1 MAEQINEQLQKTT
14 ASEECRTNENV
25 AEEREPIAGQDGYF
39 IFHVQESENQK
50 GPTILEDGTAEY
62 VRTVSYT
69 VVEEGDLLAE
79 YVPATPGEAGLSADG
94 KPIPQKRGRDLP
106 RLKGKGIRYED
117 GKYYAAMHGKVELSE
132 GRIQITNLLEIPGDV
147 DVNFGHVDF
156 DGDLYIRGDVHS
168 GMMVKASGNIEIKGH
183 VGNCYI
189 EAGKN
194 IIIQR
199 GMQGKLTGRVKAG
212 GDITCKFFENSQA
225 SADGDITVR
234 TVLNSKLEAEGKIAV
249 EGKNAVIIGGS
260 VYAVQG
266 MEVSQ
271 AGNVA
276 EITTKLGAGVLPET
290 IQRNAELAVSIKKV
304 EEEIALLDK
313 AARIMER
320 MTQTNMTKETANR
333 RRKIIQAKV
342 IKATE
347 LKQCQQEK
355 VHQETLMDNGKD
367 ATIVVQNVIF
377 PGCRVEI
384 AGTGFDVKEQIKH
397 AKFILK
403 DGEVEAALLY

>member
-1 MAEQINEQLQKTT
+1 MD
-14 ASEECRTNENV
+14 EEFKEV
-25 AEEREPIAGQDGYF
+25 VQAREPVAGKDGYF

-62 VRTVSYT
+62 VHTVSYT
-69 VVEEGDLLAE
+69 VVDEGDLLAE

-94 KPIPQKRGRDLP
+94 KPIPPKRGRDLP
-106 RLKGKGIRYED
+106 RLKGKGIRIED
-117 GKYYAAMHGKVELSE
+117 GKYYAAIHGKVELSE
-132 GRIQITNLLEIPGDV
+132 GRIQITNLLEIQGDV

-168 GMMVKASGNIEIKGH
+168 GMMVKASGNVEIKGH
-183 VGNCYI
+183 VGNCFI
-189 EAGKN
+189 EAGKD

-199 GMQGKLTGRVKAG
+199 GMQGKLSGTLKAG
-212 GDITCKFFENSQA
+212 GNITCKFFESSKAIAN
-225 SADGDITVR
+225 GDIVVR
-234 TVLNSKLEAEGKIAV
+234 SVLNSRLEAEGRITV
-249 EGKNAVIIGGS
+249 EGKDSVVLGGS

-266 MEVSQ
+266 MDISQ
-271 AGNVA
+271 AGNEA
-276 EITTKLGAGVLPET
+276 EIATKLGAGVMPET

-333 RRKIIQAKV
+333 RMKVIQAKV

-347 LKQCQQEK
+347 LKRCQQEK
-355 VHQETLMDNGKD
+355 VHQEALINSGKD
-367 ATIVVQNVIF
+367 ATIVIRNVIF
-377 PGCRVEI
+377 PGCRLEI
-384 AGTGFDVKEQIKH
+384 AGTGIDVKEKIKH
-397 AKFILK
+397 AKFLLK
-403 DGEVEAALLY
+403 DGEIEAALLY